1 VFNHETQDLP
11 RAVGF
16 LVLVNLS
23 LLTGSVL
30 IGILAF
36 VSRPTDEELV
46 REIHDSVKE
55 FVEEY
60 LPAEW
65 PRGALDSYGT
75 FSMQR

>member
-1 VFNHETQDLP
+1 MKRKTF
-11 RAVGF
+11 RGAAGF
-16 LVLVNLS
+16 LFLVNLS
-23 LLTGSVL
+23 LLIGSVL

-46 REIHDSVKE
+46 REILDSAKE

-60 LPAEW
+60 LPVEW

>member
-1 VFNHETQDLP
+1 MKRKIF
-11 RAVGF
+11 RGAVGF

-46 REIHDSVKE
+46 REIHNSVKE

-60 LPAEW
+60 LPA

>member
-1 VFNHETQDLP
+1 MKRKTF
-11 RAVGF
+11 RGAAGF
-16 LVLVNLS
+16 LFLVNLS

-36 VSRPTDEELV
+36 VNRPTDEDLV
-46 REIHDSVKE
+46 REILDSVKE

>member
-1 VFNHETQDLP
+1 MKRKTFR
-11 RAVGF
+11 RAGGF

-36 VSRPTDEELV
+36 VSRPTDEVLV
-46 REIHDSVKE
+46 REIYDFVKE

-60 LPAEW
+60 LPAAW
-65 PRGALDSYGT
+65 PRCALYSYGT
-75 FSMQR
+75 FLMQR